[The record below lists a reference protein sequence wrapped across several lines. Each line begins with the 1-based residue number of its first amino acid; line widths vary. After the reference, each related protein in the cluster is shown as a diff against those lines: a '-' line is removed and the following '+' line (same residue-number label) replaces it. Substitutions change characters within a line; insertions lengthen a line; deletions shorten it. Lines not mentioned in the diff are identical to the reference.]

1 MDIAGPINTALRRVP
16 PVTIYLAAGLWGGWL
31 FWQAATGAIGVEP
44 VNILERAY
52 GLLALKFLIAGLAV
66 TPLRK
71 WTGINL
77 IRFRRAI
84 GVTCF
89 FFVLAH
95 FLVWALLDVQSLARV
110 WADIVKRPY
119 ITIGMGAFLLLIPLA
134 VTSNNLAVRKMGAAA
149 WKRLHKLTYP
159 AAVLGAL
166 HFVWLVKGWP
176 LEPFIYLGLVLG
188 LLLARVK
195 WPTTRV
201 VA

>member
-16 PVTIYLAAGLWGGWL
+16 PFTIYIVGAVWAVWL
-31 FWQAATGAIGVEP
+31 FWQAVTGSIGVDP
-44 VNILERAY
+44 VNILEREY
-52 GLLALKFLIAGLAV
+52 GELALKLLVAGLAV

-95 FLVWALLDVQSLARV
+95 FTVWALLDVQSLARI

-119 ITIGMGAFLLLIPLA
+119 ITIGMAAFLMMIPLA
-134 VTSNNLAVRKMGAAA
+134 ITSNNLSVRRMGAAA

-159 AAVLGAL
+159 AAILGAL
-166 HFVWLVKGWP
+166 HYIWLVKGWP
-176 LEPFIYLGLVLG
+176 LEPFVYLGIILV

-201 VA
+201 AA

>member
-1 MDIAGPINTALRRVP
+1 MDIAGTINTALRRVP
-16 PVTIYLAAGLWGGWL
+16 PVTIYIAGAIWGGWL
-31 FWQAATGAIGVEP
+31 FWQALTGSIGVDP
-44 VNILERAY
+44 VNILEREY
-52 GLLALKFLIAGLAV
+52 GELALKLLVAGLAV

-77 IRFRRAI
+77 VRFRRSI

-89 FFVLAH
+89 FFVFAH
-95 FLVWALLDVQSLARV
+95 FSVWALLDVQSLARV

-119 ITIGMGAFLLLIPLA
+119 ITIGMGAFLMLIPLA
-134 VTSNNLAVRKMGAAA
+134 VTSNNLSVRRMGAAA

-159 AAVLGAL
+159 AAILGAL
-166 HFVWLVKGWP
+166 HYVWLVKGWP
-176 LEPFIYLGLVLG
+176 LEPFVYLGIILI

-195 WPTTRV
+195 WPTARV

>member
-1 MDIAGPINTALRRVP
+1 MDITGTINTTLRRVP
-16 PVTIYLAAGLWGGWL
+16 PVTIYIVGAAWAGWL
-31 FWQAATGAIGVEP
+31 FWQAATGSIGVDP
-44 VNILERAY
+44 VNTLEREY
-52 GLLALKFLIAGLAV
+52 GELALKLLVAGLAV

-95 FLVWALLDVQSLARV
+95 FTVWALLDVQSLARV

-119 ITIGMGAFLLLIPLA
+119 ITIGMGAFLMLIPLA
-134 VTSNNLAVRKMGAAA
+134 ITSNNLAVRRMGAAG

-159 AAVLGAL
+159 AAILGAL
-166 HFVWLVKGWP
+166 HYIWLVKGWP
-176 LEPFIYLGLVLG
+176 LEPFVYLGIILI
-188 LLLARVK
+188 LLLARIK

-201 VA
+201 AA